1 MYDSFRP
8 GQVWLDT
15 EGKRIQAH
23 GGSVIYVDGIYYWYG
38 ENKEFTDGTNDIW
51 TYGIRFYRSNDLYN
65 WEDLGLVIPPD
76 TEDEKSP
83 LNPTNCMLDRPHIIY
98 NKRTKKYVC
107 WVKIMHK
114 EGHQDETVLTA
125 DKITGP
131 YTIVNQGIRPLGMS
145 AGDFDLAVADSWHG
159 PYRVL
164 GNPHPEDASHTSFHS
179 QISCIFKVEGTK
191 DLYIA
196 AADRWCPDCMDLDY
210 EFYAKVYDKL
220 FSGTEEEKSRIRQ
233 MPEFSRIDDMG
244 RNTSIADYVWL
255 PIRFVEAC
263 EEYPQGMVFI
273 DWKDEW
279 RWQDYVGR

>member
-51 TYGIRFYRSNDLYN
+51 IYGIRFYRSNDLYN

-131 YTIVNQGIRPLGMS
+131 YTIVNQGIRPLG
-145 AGDFDLAVADSWHG
+145 
-159 PYRVL
+159 
-164 GNPHPEDASHTSFHS
+164 
-179 QISCIFKVEGTK
+179 
-191 DLYIA
+191 
-196 AADRWCPDCMDLDY
+196 Y
-210 EFYAKVYDKL
+210 ECGGF
-220 FSGTEEEKSRIRQ
+220 
-233 MPEFSRIDDMG
+233 
-244 RNTSIADYVWL
+244 
-255 PIRFVEAC
+255 
-263 EEYPQGMVFI
+263 
-273 DWKDEW
+273 
-279 RWQDYVGR
+279 

>member
-279 RWQDYVGR
+279 RWQDYVGK

>member
-76 TEDEKSP
+76 TEDENSP

-98 NKRTKKYVC
+98 NERTEKYVC

-114 EGHQDETVLTA
+114 EGHQDEAVLTA
-125 DKITGP
+125 DKNTGP
-131 YTIVNQGIRPLGMS
+131 YTLVNQGIRPLGMS

-159 PYRVL
+159 PYMVL
-164 GNPHPEDASHTSFHS
+164 GDPHPEDVSHTSFHS

-279 RWQDYVGR
+279 RWQDYVGK

>member
-76 TEDEKSP
+76 TEDENSP
-83 LNPTNCMLDRPHIIY
+83 INPTNCMLDRPHIIY
-98 NKRTKKYVC
+98 NERTEKYVC

-114 EGHQDETVLTA
+114 EGHQDEAVLTA
-125 DKITGP
+125 DKNTGP
-131 YTIVNQGIRPLGMS
+131 YTLVNQGIRPLGMS

>member
-38 ENKEFTDGTNDIW
+38 ENKEFTDGTNDVW

-76 TEDEKSP
+76 TEDENSP

-98 NKRTKKYVC
+98 NERTEKYVC

-114 EGHQDETVLTA
+114 EGHQDEAVLTA

-131 YTIVNQGIRPLGMS
+131 YTLVNQGIRPLGMS

-159 PYRVL
+159 PYMVL